1 MKQRIFTF
9 LLLTITAL
17 TACRKD
23 RNEPSIKEYDDAQ
36 IQAYMSTNS
45 LSDFKRDTT
54 DGDTTGLYYKIINKG
69 SGAPLEYSDFISLVY
84 TLRSMDGKYTASDT
98 ILNHQYLLLGYVSKS
113 LPKGLQLGIKNALKF
128 RGASMRLLIP
138 SRLAYGKSGFGT
150 GSITNTNG
158 RIAGNQSLDMYVHV
172 INDQQVY
179 DDLVIRNYMSAN
191 GLTGYTKAADGTYY
205 KIITAGTS
213 SVTLNEFSTV
223 TCTFTANLMNGTAV
237 NEVYKTSS
245 GALAVSSTFPLG
257 VINILKTSGKV
268 GSSLS
273 IIIPSRLGA
282 GTQGVGVVPPNAP
295 VRYDIQITDITNP

>member
-9 LLLTITAL
+9 LLITITAL

-23 RNEPSIKEYDDAQ
+23 RNEPTIKEYDDAQ
-36 IQAYMSTNS
+36 IQSYISANN
-45 LSDFKRDTT
+45 LGDFKRDTT

-69 SGAPLEYSDFISLVY
+69 SGTALQYSDFVSLVY
-84 TLRSMDGKYTASDT
+84 TLRSMDGKYTSADT
-98 ILNHQYLLLGYVSKS
+98 FINHQYTRLGYVSRA
-113 LPKGLQLGIKNALKF
+113 LPLGLQLGIKNALKY
-128 RGASMRLLIP
+128 RGASMRLLVP

-172 INDQQVY
+172 ISDQQVY
-179 DDLVIRNYMSAN
+179 DDLVIRDYMSAN
-191 GLTGYTKAADGTYY
+191 SLSGYTKASDGTYY
-205 KIITAGTS
+205 KIITEGTAS
-213 SVTLNEFSTV
+213 ATLTEFSTI
-223 TCTFTANLMNGTAV
+223 TCTFTANLLNGTAV

-257 VINILKTSGKV
+257 VINILKASGKV

-282 GTQGVGVVPPNAP
+282 GTEGVGVVPPNAP